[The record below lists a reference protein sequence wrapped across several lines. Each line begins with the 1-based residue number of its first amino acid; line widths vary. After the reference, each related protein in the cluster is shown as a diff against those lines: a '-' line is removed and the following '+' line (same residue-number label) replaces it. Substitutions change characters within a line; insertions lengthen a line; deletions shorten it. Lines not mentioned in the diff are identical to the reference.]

1 MPYYYCRLAAE
12 DGNVISHSFLASSA
26 EECRRHFEKK
36 GLCLLSVKRDWKK
49 INITVF
55 FEKKIKDRDFILFN
69 QELVALIKAGY
80 PVLKS
85 IEVITNRIKNIHLKE
100 LLLKVENEIRG
111 GKSLS
116 EAFAPFEKNFSK
128 SYIAS
133 LMAGER
139 SGNLA
144 GTISRF
150 IDYTKVISRTKSR
163 IKDAMT
169 YPIFLIVFSFILFAV
184 LVNFILP
191 KFSDFYV
198 DFDATLPGITRIIMG
213 FSMAIKENF
222 ILIIGFIFLLALI
235 SFQMKRNEKALVLL
249 DRIKLKIPFGGPILL
264 DSGVSLFCRTLS
276 LLLEAGI
283 SLLSA
288 IGVAIYAVPNKY
300 LNQKMRNLPGH
311 IKNGESLSN
320 SLEKAHFFPS
330 LSIDMIRTGETSANL
345 EGMLGNVAD
354 YYDET
359 VQTKVDSFVSILTPV
374 VIIFIGLIVA
384 MMLLSVYLPIFNI
397 IKVVH

>member
-1 MPYYYCRLAAE
+1 
-12 DGNVISHSFLASSA
+12 
-26 EECRRHFEKK
+26 
-36 GLCLLSVKRDWKK
+36 
-49 INITVF
+49 
-55 FEKKIKDRDFILFN
+55 
-69 QELVALIKAGY
+69 
-80 PVLKS
+80 
-85 IEVITNRIKNIHLKE
+85 
-100 LLLKVENEIRG
+100 
-111 GKSLS
+111 
-116 EAFAPFEKNFSK
+116 
-128 SYIAS
+128 
-133 LMAGER
+133 MAGER

-150 IDYTKVISRTKSR
+150 IDYAKVISRTKSR

-169 YPIFLIVFSFILFAV
+169 YPIFLIVFSFILFAI

-198 DFDATLPGITRIIMG
+198 DFDATLPGITRIIMSV
-213 FSMAIKENF
+213 SMALKENF
-222 ILIIGFIFLLALI
+222 ILIIGFVFLLALI
-235 SFQMKRNEKALVLL
+235 FFQMKRNEKALVLL

-300 LNQKMRNLPGH
+300 LIQKMRYLQGH
-311 IKNGESLSN
+311 IKNGESLSK
-320 SLEKAHFFPS
+320 SLEKARFFPP

-374 VIIFIGLIVA
+374 VIIFIGIIVA
-384 MMLLSVYLPIFNI
+384 MMLFSVYLPIFNI
-397 IKVVH
+397 IKVVR